1 MAAYFMSQLM
11 YGMCRVVLHSIR
23 AARNSRSG
31 DFQAG
36 PVFNRKGAHGRD
48 GFCFLDGYW
57 LGRYG
62 VFSGHLLLLRT
73 KLRRQKKPT
82 VTAITS
88 PCDKALEPSF
98 PGTNCIF
105 TALHFKASI
114 CMATGI

>member
-88 PCDKALEPSF
+88 PCDKALEPTFSWHE
-98 PGTNCIF
+98 
-105 TALHFKASI
+105 LHFH
-114 CMATGI
+114 GIAF